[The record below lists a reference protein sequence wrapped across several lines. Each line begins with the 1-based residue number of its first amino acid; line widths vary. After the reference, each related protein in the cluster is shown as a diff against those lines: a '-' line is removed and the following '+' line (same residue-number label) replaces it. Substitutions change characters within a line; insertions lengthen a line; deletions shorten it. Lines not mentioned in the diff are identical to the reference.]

1 MSNYLVMSMY
11 SMHESKLVN
20 YICFFMW
27 LYVSIDTYTCLQYRR
42 EENSTREQRIDETP
56 KGLMKRSFR
65 KPDKMLS

>member
-1 MSNYLVMSMY
+1 
-11 SMHESKLVN
+11 
-20 YICFFMW
+20 MW

-56 KGLMKRSFR
+56 RVNEEESFR

>member
-1 MSNYLVMSMY
+1 
-11 SMHESKLVN
+11 
-20 YICFFMW
+20 MW

-56 KGLMKRSFR
+56 KELMKRSFR